1 MASNRQS
8 VTPGGSGTMWR
19 LTSVAGGI
27 ASSVAAGQSTWEHV
41 KDAVRDAWDRVTG
54 HRASSEDRGTAR
66 STY

>member
-1 MASNRQS
+1 
-8 VTPGGSGTMWR
+8 MWR